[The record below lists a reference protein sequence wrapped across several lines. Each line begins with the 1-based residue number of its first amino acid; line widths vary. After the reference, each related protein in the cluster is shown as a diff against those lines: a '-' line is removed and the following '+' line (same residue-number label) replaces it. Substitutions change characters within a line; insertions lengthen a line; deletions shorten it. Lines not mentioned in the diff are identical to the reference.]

1 MRCYNRNNDTEV
13 NYRLLP
19 KKNSLRLLAATCSH
33 TGYDRNAA
41 FSEAACAFDLSS
53 GELEFGSE
61 MIALLQQVSFN

>member
-1 MRCYNRNNDTEV
+1 MTQKLIIDY
-13 NYRLLP
+13 YQ
-19 KKNSLRLLAATCSH
+19 KNSLRLLAVACRH

-41 FSEAACAFDLSS
+41 FSEAACVPDLFS